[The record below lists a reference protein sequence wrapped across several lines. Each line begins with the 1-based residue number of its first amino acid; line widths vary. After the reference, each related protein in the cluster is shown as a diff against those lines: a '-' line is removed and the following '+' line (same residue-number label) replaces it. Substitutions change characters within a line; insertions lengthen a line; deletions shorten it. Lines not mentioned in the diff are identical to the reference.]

1 MFANGI
7 VYCKL
12 NGCGICISI
21 SIQKKT
27 MCNFYVQ
34 SEKVKKTK
42 SKLEK
47 KNESQ

>member
-1 MFANGI
+1 M
-7 VYCKL
+7 YKY
-12 NGCGICISI
+12 
-21 SIQKKT
+21 QYTEKKT

-47 KNESQ
+47 KPKASKEIYQIESF